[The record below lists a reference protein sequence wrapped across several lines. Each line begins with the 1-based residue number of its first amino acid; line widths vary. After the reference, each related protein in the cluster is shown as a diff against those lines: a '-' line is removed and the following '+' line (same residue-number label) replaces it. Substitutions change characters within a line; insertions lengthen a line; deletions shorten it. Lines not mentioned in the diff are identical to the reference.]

1 MKLLIATHNKNKYN
15 EFNRLLTPAQI
26 ETISLNDLQITNEY
40 KENYNS
46 FLDNAIGKAYYY
58 SQFTELIT
66 ISDDSGLIIPILN
79 GFPGIQSS
87 RYGKESMSQSE
98 KNKLII
104 EMINDHKGWQR
115 RAYFVCA
122 LAAIQNKKILFVTE
136 ERVKGIIATE
146 EKGDYGFG
154 YDPIFLFLDK
164 GKTFAEMQPSEKDMY
179 SHRGKAIQNL
189 IEYLKSLPDEK

>member
-1 MKLLIATHNKNKYN
+1 MKLLVATYNKNKCN
-15 EFNRLLTPAQI
+15 EFKRLLTHAGF
-26 ETISLNDLQITNEY
+26 ETIFLNDLQITHEY

-46 FLDNAIGKAYYY
+46 FLDNAIGKACYY

-104 EMINDHKGWQR
+104 EMMKNYKGWQKR
-115 RAYFVCA
+115 VYFVCA
-122 LAAIQNKKILFVTE
+122 LAAAQNKKIIFVTE
-136 ERVKGIIATE
+136 ERVKGIIAPE
-146 EKGDYGFG
+146 EKGNHGFG

-164 GKTFAEMQPSEKDMY
+164 GKTFAEMEPTEKDMY
-179 SHRGKAIQNL
+179 SHRGKATQNL
-189 IEYLKSLPDEK
+189 IEYLKLLPDEK